1 LKLEF
6 REEGAPYNSGSQNAR
21 FFSEEWVG
29 RELYCL
35 NCGAPK
41 LAQLPNNSPVGDF
54 VCASCKE
61 EYELKAKAG
70 KLGDRVPDGAHDTML
85 QRLAALNNPS
95 LIVMSYDKARA
106 AVTNLAVVPKHF
118 FVPAMIE
125 KRPPLA
131 ATARRAG
138 WVGCNINLDRV
149 PEAGRVFV
157 VKNGALLSKDSVLER
172 WSQTRFL
179 RRGSVEARGW
189 LLEVLRCVEQ
199 FGSAEFTLAEVYAF
213 EDHLSRVYPGNL
225 HVREKIR
232 QQLQVLRDHGF
243 IEFLGRGVYR
253 RPR

>member
-1 LKLEF
+1 LRLGF
-6 REEGAPYNSGSQNAR
+6 REESVPFQSASQRAR
-21 FFSEEWVG
+21 FWTEEWVG

-70 KLGDRVPDGAHDTML
+70 KLSDRVPDGAHDTML
-85 QRLAALNNPS
+85 ERLVALNNPS
-95 LIVMSYDKARA
+95 LIVMSYDQTLKS
-106 AVTNLAVVPKHF
+106 VTNLAVVPKHF
-118 FVPAMIE
+118 FVPAIIE
-125 KRPPLA
+125 RRPPLA

-138 WVGCNINLDRV
+138 WVGCNINLGRV

-157 VKNGALLSKDSVLER
+157 IKNGALLSKDAVLER

-199 FGSAEFTLAEVYAF
+199 FGSAEFRLAEVYAF
-213 EDHLSRVYPGNL
+213 EEQLARTYPGNS
-225 HVREKIR
+225 HIREKIR

-243 IEFLGRGVYR
+243 IEFLGRSVYR
-253 RPR
+253 LTR